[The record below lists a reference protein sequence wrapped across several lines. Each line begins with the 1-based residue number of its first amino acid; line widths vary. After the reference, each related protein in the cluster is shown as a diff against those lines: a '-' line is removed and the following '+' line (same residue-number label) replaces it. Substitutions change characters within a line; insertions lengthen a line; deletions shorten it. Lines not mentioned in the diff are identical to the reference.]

1 MFIDSVLVLLSETSE
16 RIGGSGVF
24 DFASGDF
31 AFREKN
37 LWNIVRTYR
46 TSVDFHFFF
55 IFFDIYIIYISRRE
69 VRFNSKTYGASSI
82 SLLSLLGISKYQN
95 TFISGRE
102 I

>member
-1 MFIDSVLVLLSETSE
+1 MARAFSISHPETSLSARRICGTSSE
-16 RIGGSGVF
+16 RI
-24 DFASGDF
+24 
-31 AFREKN
+31 
-37 LWNIVRTYR
+37 R

-55 IFFDIYIIYISRRE
+55 LYSSIYTRIYIKYISRRE

>member
-37 LWNIVRTYR
+37 LWNIVRTYT

>member
-1 MFIDSVLVLLSETSE
+1 MARAFSISHPETSLSARRICGTSSE
-16 RIGGSGVF
+16 RI
-24 DFASGDF
+24 
-31 AFREKN
+31 
-37 LWNIVRTYR
+37 R

-82 SLLSLLGISKYQN
+82 SLLSFLGISKYQN
-95 TFISGRE
+95 TFISGRG